1 LHFYFTFFYTL
12 INKLTL
18 VWENNS
24 RRGLAVWV
32 VDARRES
39 LAEDSRC
46 DEWLSG
52 CLYSLLSLT
61 AKESNQRKLVAV
73 FVQRPAITSIPKAD
87 KLVHSFMGMNFE
99 QCPLFTGFS
108 VSGFKQGDR
117 ALCKG

>member
-1 LHFYFTFFYTL
+1 
-12 INKLTL
+12 
-18 VWENNS
+18 V
-24 RRGLAVWV
+24 
-32 VDARRES
+32 
-39 LAEDSRC
+39 

-52 CLYSLLSLT
+52 CLYSLLSLA

-73 FVQRPAITSIPKAD
+73 FVQRPAINSIPKAD

-108 VSGFKQGDR
+108 VSGYPALRKQGDR